1 MTKMA
6 SYKLKLLIVSMTAA
20 TQALE
25 FENIAPKVLEN

>member
-1 MTKMA
+1 MA
-6 SYKLKLLIVSMTAA
+6 SYKIRLFIVAMTAA